1 MKNILLLG
9 SSGFIGK
16 NLLHFLK
23 KKNYKIY
30 YPSSKKVNLLSFNSI
45 DKYLKKIPKVDLIIN
60 SAAKIGGLGYMIA
73 EPEKIFIENSQI
85 IGNLIRATKKY
96 NIENYLALGSACSYP
111 DNTKKLMLEKNL
123 WNGRINNKIEPYG
136 MMKKFELTGL
146 NSMKLKYKKFNF
158 FYPILANVYGPGDNF
173 DPNHSHV
180 LGALIAKF
188 VEAKKLNHKT
198 VSIWGA
204 GLAVR
209 DFVFVDDVSK
219 SICKMLKND
228 NLKNKI
234 INITSGE
241 KVSIKQLVYLI
252 KKITKF
258 SGKVIWDKSKP
269 EGIKFKA
276 LSDKRMKYYNLNS
289 SINLEN
295 GIKKTVDWY
304 KKKY

>member
-1 MKNILLLG
+1 
-9 SSGFIGK
+9 
-16 NLLHFLK
+16 
-23 KKNYKIY
+23 
-30 YPSSKKVNLLSFNSI
+30 
-45 DKYLKKIPKVDLIIN
+45 
-60 SAAKIGGLGYMIA
+60 
-73 EPEKIFIENSQI
+73 
-85 IGNLIRATKKY
+85 
-96 NIENYLALGSACSYP
+96 
-111 DNTKKLMLEKNL
+111 
-123 WNGRINNKIEPYG
+123 
-136 MMKKFELTGL
+136 
-146 NSMKLKYKKFNF
+146 
-158 FYPILANVYGPGDNF
+158 LANVYGPGDNF

-188 VEAKKLNHKT
+188 VEAKKLNHKR

-295 GIKKTVDWY
+295 GIKKTIDWY

>member
-1 MKNILLLG
+1 MKTILLLG

-16 NLLHFLK
+16 NLLYFLK
-23 KKNYKIY
+23 KGNYKIY
-30 YPSSKKVNLLSFNSI
+30 NPSSKKVNLLSFNSI
-45 DKYLKKIPKVDLIIN
+45 DRYLKKIPKVDLIIN

-111 DNTKKLMLEKNL
+111 DNTKKLMIEKNL

-188 VEAKKLNHKT
+188 VEAKKLNYKK

-241 KVSIKQLVYLI
+241 KVTIKQLVNLI

-258 SGKVIWDKSKP
+258 SGKVVWDKSKP

-276 LSDKRMKYYNLNS
+276 LSDKKMKYYNLNS